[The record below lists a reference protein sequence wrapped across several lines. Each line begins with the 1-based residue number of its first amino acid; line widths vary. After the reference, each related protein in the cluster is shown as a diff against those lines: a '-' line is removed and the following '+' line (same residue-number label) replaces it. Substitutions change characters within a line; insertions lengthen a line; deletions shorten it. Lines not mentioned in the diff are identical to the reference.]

1 MQYYVYIMAKTHRSV
16 VYTGVTNNL
25 ERRLFEHKNGTV
37 KGFTEKYNVY
47 KLVWFDCTSDVYSAI
62 EKDKQFYK
70 NSGGGVTFSGGECML
85 QIDFLEEILK
95 ECKKNGIHTA
105 VDTAGHVPF
114 EFFERIIPYTDLFL
128 YDVKCFDSDKHRQY
142 TGVEN
147 QLILKNLKS
156 LLAKSTPVWIR
167 IPIIP
172 TVNDTEEELQRIK
185 EYLYG
190 HVPFDVATAC
200 RIMAERYPI
209 KSNLDTYGLLY
220 DFFVIGYP
228 LSLLTNKYAR
238 STYSLDMA
246 IKKVCGNTVVSYKHR
261 WLFRPIKRK
270 SKTEKTQIIQQQI
283 NDIIESQSRTE

>member
-1 MQYYVYIMAKTHRSV
+1 MCDKKCCLCNKSMGDDTAYIKLHNICRCCLDSGKDIENIRNGVSMPLTQWENTHIKQCKDCNAIYVSLWYNSIHCGPCIAKRAI
-16 VYTGVTNNL
+16 L
-25 ERRLFEHKNGTV
+25 LQKLIEEKERRKAARMAAQL
-37 KGFTEKYNVY
+37 EK
-47 KLVWFDCTSDVYSAI
+47 F
-62 EKDKQFYK
+62 
-70 NSGGGVTFSGGECML
+70 
-85 QIDFLEEILK
+85 
-95 ECKKNGIHTA
+95 
-105 VDTAGHVPF
+105 
-114 EFFERIIPYTDLFL
+114 
-128 YDVKCFDSDKHRQY
+128 
-142 TGVEN
+142 
-147 QLILKNLKS
+147 KNLS
-156 LLAKSTPVWIR
+156 P
-167 IPIIP
+167 
-172 TVNDTEEELQRIK
+172 EERQKIQKQRIK